1 VFQGLLGLSPF
12 SHKGFDQDRD
22 DAAGDDGGLHIVVP
36 AEAESSVA

>member
-12 SHKGFDQDRD
+12 LHKGFDQHRD
-22 DAAGDDGGLHIVVP
+22 DAAGHDGGRYIVLP